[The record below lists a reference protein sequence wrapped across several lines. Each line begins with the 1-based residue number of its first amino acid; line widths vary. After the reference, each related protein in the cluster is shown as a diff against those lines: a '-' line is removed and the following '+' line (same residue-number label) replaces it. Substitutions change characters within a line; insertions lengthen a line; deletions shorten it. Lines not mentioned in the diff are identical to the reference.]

1 MPRKSREQI
10 LQEKLTASMLPLC
23 ASPEFETFIEVVRLA
38 KDEAVRLS
46 IDFEGIKSERGSL
59 VLKGEVRCYLN
70 LLDIYEA
77 QREQLEAQ
85 ARHIQEQQADSQ
97 QNQ

>member
-1 MPRKSREQI
+1 MPRKSRDQL

-38 KDEAVRLS
+38 KEEAVRLS
-46 IDFEGIKSERGSL
+46 VDFEGIKSERGSL

-77 QREQLEAQ
+77 QREQLEQQ
-85 ARHIQEQQADSQ
+85 ARAEAEQRNQ
-97 QNQ
+97 QQ